1 MNYMLLLEL
10 IDNSNRDYMVEDIKD
25 MITYFNKKN
34 VTLDMSA
41 SFEQGKQLIKIQ
53 CDDKK
58 YDNKIIKL
66 INLHVGNVLYK
77 VIIDEFYKNNIGKL
91 LTQSFPFLKFDDI
104 KALKEMVYRALRDED
119 EKVDETV
126 IYFMNRKNNV
136 IEKIV
141 QCLEE
146 NNEVN
151 VQGLLTFRMK
161 DFKEDLESIVE
172 KVVEK
177 YMVEKEYNEFIKLLK
192 YFVEVQESKLQE
204 VHIMIDEKGD
214 YIVKDEFGNDILN
227 NIIDELYETKYTA
240 KVTSEDLIISGLIT
254 TAPQRV
260 IIHSVHNCINKEL
273 IETIKN
279 VFENRV
285 SYCNDCKQCEALRS
299 KAKI

>member
-1 MNYMLLLEL
+1 MLLLEL

-91 LTQSFPFLKFDDI
+91 LTQSFPFLKFEDI

>member
-1 MNYMLLLEL
+1 MLLLEL

>member
-1 MNYMLLLEL
+1 MLLLEL

-34 VTLDMSA
+34 VILDMSV

-53 CDDKK
+53 GDDKK
-58 YDNKIIKL
+58 YDNKMIKL
-66 INLHVGNVLYK
+66 INLHLGNVLYK

-91 LTQSFPFLKFDDI
+91 LTESFPFLKFDDI

-227 NIIDELYETKYTA
+227 NLIDELYETKYTA

>member
-1 MNYMLLLEL
+1 MLLLEL

-34 VTLDMSA
+34 VTLDMSV

-53 CDDKK
+53 GDDKK
-58 YDNKIIKL
+58 YDNKMIKL
-66 INLHVGNVLYK
+66 INLHLGNVLYK

-91 LTQSFPFLKFDDI
+91 LTESFPFLKFDDI

-227 NIIDELYETKYTA
+227 NLIDELYETKYTA

>member
-1 MNYMLLLEL
+1 MLLLEL

-91 LTQSFPFLKFDDI
+91 LTQSFPFLKFEDI

-227 NIIDELYETKYTA
+227 NLIDELYETKYTA